1 MTGKRHIGHIRHLFL
16 SFLVLPPRA
25 KSAHENRRLE
35 NRASCRQTSP
45 DVDMDNSRE
54 LDRLLRRATR
64 LAVIKKPPTL
74 TLTVLEPGQTAPQEP
89 SLWNL
94 VLQIQPKVAY

>member
-1 MTGKRHIGHIRHLFL
+1 MKIG
-16 SFLVLPPRA
+16 
-25 KSAHENRRLE
+25 E
-35 NRASCRQTSP
+35 
-45 DVDMDNSRE
+45 MDNSRE

-64 LAVIKKPPTL
+64 LTVIKKPPTL

-94 VLQIQPKVAY
+94 VLQIQTKRSIPIEVSSQ

>member
-1 MTGKRHIGHIRHLFL
+1 
-16 SFLVLPPRA
+16 
-25 KSAHENRRLE
+25 
-35 NRASCRQTSP
+35 
-45 DVDMDNSRE
+45 MDNSRE

-74 TLTVLEPGQTAPQEP
+74 TLTVLEPGQAATQEP